1 MRMNKRWTLPR
12 LGISVMIS
20 PMLKTTCMNL
30 FFVALARVAVASS
43 VEVGVVPAPVYAD
56 LEASA
61 AGAMPLPGLADT
73 LFKLS
78 LTFDSAP
85 TNNVEV
91 ALGSGAQG
99 DPYGT
104 GVVVGWDSGEW
115 FIRGDKLR
123 KRLAV
128 PAHKPTVS
136 GARTLTVL
144 TRLGKGWATD
154 GQPISVTVSERLGS
168 EGAHPVDFGMAK
180 TSAVL
185 RAWFDPRGWEAV
197 RVVSRNQA
205 DTSATASAAVFYP
218 DGSLMILR

>member
-1 MRMNKRWTLPR
+1 M
-12 LGISVMIS
+12 
-20 PMLKTTCMNL
+20 
-30 FFVALARVAVASS
+30 AHAAVASS
-43 VEVGVVPAPVYAD
+43 VEVGVVPAPAYAD

-61 AGAMPLPGLADT
+61 AGAMPLAGLADT

-91 ALGSGAQG
+91 ALGSGARS

-115 FIRGDKLR
+115 FVRGDKLR
-123 KRLAV
+123 KRFAV
-128 PAHKPTVS
+128 PAYKPTDS
-136 GARTLTVL
+136 GTRTLTVL
-144 TRLGKGWATD
+144 ARLGKGWAAD
-154 GQPISVTVSERLGS
+154 DPPISVDVSEQFWP
-168 EGAHPVDFGMAK
+168 EGARPVDFGMAK

-185 RAWFDPRGWEAV
+185 RAWFDPCGWEAV

>member
-1 MRMNKRWTLPR
+1 MKELS
-12 LGISVMIS
+12 GVGDSDMIF
-20 PMLKTTCMNL
+20 PMLKTICMKL
-30 FFVALARVAVASS
+30 FFVVSVALLLPRVAVASS
-43 VEVGVVPAPVYAD
+43 VEVGAVPAPVYAD
-56 LEASA
+56 LETSA
-61 AGAMPLPGLADT
+61 AGAMPVPGLADQ
-73 LFKLS
+73 LFKLT

-85 TNNVEV
+85 SNNVEV
-91 ALGSGAQG
+91 VLGSGAQG
-99 DPYGT
+99 DPYST
-104 GVVVGWDSGEW
+104 STIIGWDSGEW

-123 KRLAV
+123 KRFAV
-128 PAHKPTVS
+128 TAYNSTETGP
-136 GARTLTVL
+136 RTLTVL

-205 DTSATASAAVFYP
+205 DTSAAVSAAVFYP